1 MLIVGYCTG
10 IRSERQLCE
19 DVQLNPAYRWF
30 CRLRL
35 DGSVP
40 DYFDVPEEPT
50 RALSRERHASSHA
63 ADCFEHGKKD
73 RCFFN

>member
-10 IRSERQLCE
+10 IRSERRLCE
-19 DVQLNPAYRWF
+19 EVHSIRPIAAF
-30 CRLRL
+30 ARLRL

-40 DYFDVPEEPT
+40 DYFNVPEEPT
-50 RALSRERHASSHA
+50 RALARERRASSHA
-63 ADCFEHGKKD
+63 EDCFEHGKKD